1 MPVYFYAYASSVP
14 VRKASHRGTQ
24 VPHTCLMIS
33 KSTTRHIMKIIY
45 TKQNAKGGYNE
56 VGMTDRGLT
65 SAYSTTSG
73 FIRYGIPAN
82 FYGNTL
88 RLEVWYGDS
97 IHGDADKTMYVT
109 V

>member
-1 MPVYFYAYASSVP
+1 
-14 VRKASHRGTQ
+14 
-24 VPHTCLMIS
+24 
-33 KSTTRHIMKIIY
+33 MKIIY

-73 FIRYGIPAN
+73 FTRYGIPAN

-97 IHGDADKTMYVT
+97 IHGDADKTMFVT